1 MTLRFCDI
9 ALYRSH
15 YGPLVRLGVPIIVG
29 NIGHIVLSFA
39 DTLMIGRYGM
49 KELAAASFVNTLIVL
64 LIIFALGYSLGLT
77 PIVGSRYGR
86 GEKASIGQVVRQ
98 AVVANLLLSL
108 LLVAIAVGLYLN
120 LHRMGQPEEL
130 LPLMRPFLL
139 VLIVGL
145 PFVCVGN
152 VFKNFFDVIGETKL
166 TMLVLVMGNVVNI
179 VGNYLL
185 IYGVGPFPELGLV
198 GAGISTTVARI
209 FIPLCFVG
217 VLLFRHR
224 YRVYLDSLLHQR
236 RESGIFAQL
245 NRLGWP
251 SALQTGMET
260 AAFSLT
266 AVFVGWIGT
275 MALAAHQVM
284 ITVSQLFYMVY
295 LGIAVEVSVRV
306 SHFNGQ
312 GDHVAIRHTT
322 WAGFHLILLIALMVS
337 VPIVLL
343 RHEIG
348 AWFTDDASVHL
359 LVAQCVI
366 PLIIYQFGDGMQCTF
381 ANALRGLGCM
391 KPLMYGSFVAYFV
404 VSLPLSWFWGIYM
417 GWGIVGIWFSFPVCL
432 TVAAVIYY
440 AIFRRRYRVLSS
452 K

>member
-1 MTLRFCDI
+1 M
-9 ALYRSH
+9 
-15 YGPLVRLGVPIIVG
+15 
-29 NIGHIVLSFA
+29 
-39 DTLMIGRYGM
+39 
-49 KELAAASFVNTLIVL
+49 LA
-64 LIIFALGYSLGLT
+64 
-77 PIVGSRYGR
+77 
-86 GEKASIGQVVRQ
+86 
-98 AVVANLLLSL
+98 
-108 LLVAIAVGLYLN
+108 
-120 LHRMGQPEEL
+120 
-130 LPLMRPFLL
+130 
-139 VLIVGL
+139 
-145 PFVCVGN
+145 
-152 VFKNFFDVIGETKL
+152 
-166 TMLVLVMGNVVNI
+166 
-179 VGNYLL
+179 
-185 IYGVGPFPELGLV
+185 
-198 GAGISTTVARI
+198 
-209 FIPLCFVG
+209 
-217 VLLFRHR
+217 
-224 YRVYLDSLLHQR
+224 
-236 RESGIFAQL
+236 
-245 NRLGWP
+245 
-251 SALQTGMET
+251 
-260 AAFSLT
+260 
-266 AVFVGWIGT
+266 
-275 MALAAHQVM
+275 
-284 ITVSQLFYMVY
+284 
-295 LGIAVEVSVRV
+295 VSVRV

-404 VSLPLSWFWGIYM
+404 VSLPLSWLWGIYM